1 MLALLKGSWHFPDDD
16 DDEQEEE
23 EEAPA
28 RRCQPR
34 KLVVAI

>member
-1 MLALLKGSWHFPDDD
+1 MLALLKGSLHFPD
-16 DDEQEEE
+16 EEEEEEEE